1 MYIFISR
8 VLLMLILCVCV
19 FIISFNIYVDC
30 VLKLLCGLIVS
41 YMLDLFYI
49 PVISIGLHKKIISYI
64 F

>member
-1 MYIFISR
+1 
-8 VLLMLILCVCV
+8 MLIV
-19 FIISFNIYVDC
+19 FWNCYVDD
-30 VLKLLCGLIVS
+30 KLVS